1 MSEKNEKL
9 ITDNDKE
16 VNDFKKERIEKRKE
30 NKESIEKHL
39 KKFYSGDSLKGLM
52 EDLYPNKA
60 PNDLIPAKKYLSDL
74 GKSTSLEHQRKALST
89 ELDRKG
95 LLWSEVDRLYMEGYN
110 FSNCE
115 KFISE
120 IKKIVP
126 EDNALLKEGIKK
138 LESQG
143 PTPKMVLYFES
154 LLEKFKSEPKSGP
167 KSTSNQKPS
176 RYVSALKS
184 VLIRQVPNLKSK
196 SDDIMK
202 YISENEAKFKKKF
215 KNSLEFN
222 KEIEKKS
229 SELKKC
235 KDIKDIEKVFKI

>member
-1 MSEKNEKL
+1 MSEKKELL
-9 ITDNDKE
+9 ITDNDPE
-16 VNDFKKERIEKRKE
+16 VAKFKKERIEKRKK

-39 KKFYSGDSLKGLM
+39 AKFYSGDALNGLM

-60 PNDLIPAKKYLSDL
+60 PNDLIPAKKYLSNF
-74 GKSTSLEHQRKALST
+74 GKSTSLEHQKKALDA
-89 ELDRKG
+89 ELDKQG
-95 LLWSEVDRLYMEGYN
+95 CLWSEVHRLYMEGYN

-126 EDNALLKEGIKK
+126 ENHDSLKEGIKK
-138 LESQG
+138 LENQG
-143 PTPKMVLYFES
+143 PSPKIVQYFEN
-154 LLEKFKSEPKSGP
+154 LLKELKSKP
-167 KSTSNQKPS
+167 KSTANQKPS
-176 RYVSALKS
+176 RYVSALKG

-196 SDDIMK
+196 SDDIIK
-202 YISENEAKFKKKF
+202 YISENEAEFKKKF

-222 KEIEKKS
+222 TEVGIKS